1 VITST
6 PASFGLYAIAVI
18 ANDVLFEKR
27 VPAEQAVK
35 GLASIDWTWSNAKF
49 RDSIGRHV
57 DGQWKL
63 NTGMATLDWLIGH
76 CRDVC
81 GVMLRKAA

>member
-63 NTGMATLDWLIGH
+63 NTGMAAWRRSIG
-76 CRDVC
+76 
-81 GVMLRKAA
+81 